1 MSKIQEKVERVAPFD
16 FGGQRIMNVSQWMT
30 KEPVT
35 IKPKDTLRH
44 ARERLAKYR
53 INQMPVAIGN
63 KLVGIVTDRD
73 DAHKFIPDRDV
84 KDAYPSSLRLFYGK
98 DIDEFGDS
106 HTIEEVMTYNVITAS
121 PETPLREAAQQLRQ
135 QRFGALP
142 VVEKEKLVGIITRSD
157 VLDAML
163 AEEKEKP

>member
-1 MSKIQEKVERVAPFD
+1 MSVA
-16 FGGQRIMNVSQWMT
+16 QWMT
-30 KEPVT
+30 KSVMT

-53 INQMPVAIGN
+53 INQLPVVVDE

-73 DAHKFIPDRDV
+73 IR
-84 KDAYPSSLRLFYGK
+84 DAYPSSLRLFYGK

-106 HTIEEVMTYNVITAS
+106 HAVEEIMTYNVISIT
-121 PETPLREAAQQLRQ
+121 PQTPLREAAQLLRR

-142 VVEKEKLVGIITRSD
+142 VVEHGKLVGIITRSD
-157 VLDAML
+157 VLDALL
-163 AEEKEKP
+163 AEATEKA

>member
-1 MSKIQEKVERVAPFD
+1 MI
-16 FGGQRIMNVSQWMT
+16 VSQWMT

-53 INQMPVAIGN
+53 INQLPVVVGE

-73 DAHKFIPDRDV
+73 VR
-84 KDAYPSSLRLFYGK
+84 DAYPSSLRLFYGK
-98 DIDEFGDS
+98 DVDEFGDS
-106 HTIEEVMTYNVITAS
+106 HTIEEVMTYHVITVS
-121 PETPLREAAQQLRQ
+121 PQTPLREAAQRLRQ

-142 VVEKEKLVGIITRSD
+142 VVEKDTLIGIITRSD

-163 AEEKEKP
+163 AEETDKQ

>member
-1 MSKIQEKVERVAPFD
+1 MEVSK
-16 FGGQRIMNVSQWMT
+16 WMT
-30 KEPVT
+30 KSLMT
-35 IKPKDTLRH
+35 IKPKDSLRH

-53 INQMPVAIGN
+53 INQLPVVEGE

-73 DAHKFIPDRDV
+73 IR
-84 KDAYPSSLRLFYGK
+84 DAYPSSLRLFYGK

-106 HTIEEVMTYNVITAS
+106 HTVEEVMTYNVVSVTPQAS
-121 PETPLREAAQQLRQ
+121 LREAAQRLRR

-142 VVEKEKLVGIITRSD
+142 VVDQGKLVGILTRSD

-163 AEEKEKP
+163 AGETLEK

>member
-1 MSKIQEKVERVAPFD
+1 
-16 FGGQRIMNVSQWMT
+16 MNVSQWMT

-44 ARERLAKYR
+44 GRERLAKYR
-53 INQMPVAIGN
+53 INQLPVAVGD

-73 DAHKFIPDRDV
+73 IR
-84 KDAYPSSLRLFYGK
+84 DAYPSSLRLFHGK

-106 HTIEEVMTYNVITAS
+106 HTIEEVMTYNVITVS
-121 PETPLREAAQQLRQ
+121 PQTPLREAAQRLRQ

-142 VVEKEKLVGIITRSD
+142 VVDNDKLVGILTRSD
-157 VLDAML
+157 ILDAML
-163 AEEKEKP
+163 TEEEEKS

>member
-1 MSKIQEKVERVAPFD
+1 MDIAK
-16 FGGQRIMNVSQWMT
+16 WMT
-30 KEPVT
+30 KSLIT

-53 INQMPVAIGN
+53 INQMPVVVGD

-73 DAHKFIPDRDV
+73 VR
-84 KDAYPSSLRLFYGK
+84 DAYPSSLRLFHGK

-106 HTIEEVMTYNVITAS
+106 HTVEEIMTYNVVTV
-121 PETPLREAAQQLRQ
+121 TPQTSLRETAQRLRQ

-142 VVEKEKLVGIITRSD
+142 VVDNGKLVGIITRSD

-163 AEEKEKP
+163 AEEMGE

>member
-1 MSKIQEKVERVAPFD
+1 MD
-16 FGGQRIMNVSQWMT
+16 VSQWMT
-30 KEPVT
+30 KAPVT

-53 INQMPVAIGN
+53 VNQLPVVVGD

-73 DAHKFIPDRDV
+73 VR
-84 KDAYPSSLRLFYGK
+84 DAYPSSLRLFYGK

-106 HTIEEVMTYNVITAS
+106 HTIEEVMTYNVVTVS
-121 PETPLREAAQQLRQ
+121 PQTPLREAAQRLRQ

-142 VVEKEKLVGIITRSD
+142 VIEREKLVGIITRSD

-163 AEEKEKP
+163 AEEMEKP